1 MCRVHIL
8 QITMNSFENMESE
21 FMKISGNI
29 LLPILKK
36 KNRIFAQQNF

>member
-1 MCRVHIL
+1 MCRIHIL

-36 KNRIFAQQNF
+36 NRIFAQQIF